1 MKANVIVERPE
12 GNTLEWKDYADP
24 TIGGDEILIDV
35 KAAGINRADVF
46 QRKGHYPAP
55 AGVPPD
61 IPGLEVSGI
70 VEACGENVTMWK
82 PGDKVCAL
90 LAGGGY
96 AEKVKVQEGQCL
108 PIPPNLSFVE
118 AASLPETVFTVWSN
132 VFQRCHLHKGET
144 FLVHG
149 GTSGIGITAIQL
161 VKLWNCRVF
170 TTVGSK
176 EKVDACLALGA
187 DKVVNY
193 KDQDFEQEIG
203 KDQVDVILD
212 MVGGDYFG
220 KNINLLKPEGRLV
233 YINASNGNKVELNI
247 GKLMQKRL
255 YITGSTLR
263 PREYAF
269 KKSLTEEIRQQVWP
283 LVEKGS
289 FKPVIYKT
297 VPISEAL
304 TAQQIM
310 EGGSHIGK
318 IVLEN
323 GR

>member
-1 MKANVIVERPE
+1 MKANVIITKPE
-12 GNTLEWKDYADP
+12 GNTLEWMDYPNPIISD
-24 TIGGDEILIDV
+24 DEILIDV

-46 QRKGHYPAP
+46 QRKGNYPAP
-55 AGVPPD
+55 AGVPAD

-82 PGDKVCAL
+82 PGDRVCAL

-108 PIPPNLSFVE
+108 PVPSNISFAE
-118 AASLPETVFTVWSN
+118 AASLPEAIFTVWSN
-132 VFQRCHLHKGET
+132 VFQRGHLQKGEN

-149 GTSGIGITAIQL
+149 GSSGIGITAIQL
-161 VKLWNCRVF
+161 AKMFGCKVY

-176 EKVDACLALGA
+176 EKVEACLSLGA
-187 DKVVNY
+187 DVVINY
-193 KDQDFEQEIG
+193 KEQDFEQEIG
-203 KDQVDVILD
+203 KDQIDVVLD
-212 MVGGDYFG
+212 MVGGDYFN
-220 KNINLLKPEGRLV
+220 KNINILKPDGRLV
-233 YINASNGNKVELNI
+233 YINATKGNKVELNI
-247 GKLMQKRL
+247 EKIMQKRL
-255 YITGSTLR
+255 YVTGSTLR
-263 PREYAF
+263 AREYSF
-269 KKSLTEEIRQQVWP
+269 KKNLTAEILREVWP
-283 LVEKGS
+283 LIESGE

-297 VPISEAL
+297 LPLNEAF

-323 GR
+323 D

>member
-1 MKANVIVERPE
+1 MKANIIVERQE
-12 GNTLEWKDYADP
+12 GNTLEWKEYADP
-24 TIGGDEILIDV
+24 AIGEDEILIDV
-35 KAAGINRADVF
+35 KAAGVNRADVF

-55 AGVPPD
+55 AGVPAD
-61 IPGLEVSGI
+61 IPGLEVAG
-70 VEACGENVTMWK
+70 VVVACGEKVTMWQ

-108 PIPPNLSFVE
+108 PIPANLSFAE
-118 AASLPETVFTVWSN
+118 AASLPEAVFTVWSN
-132 VFQRCHLHKGET
+132 VFQRCRLQKGET

-161 VKLWNCRVF
+161 AKLWNCKVF

-176 EKVDACLALGA
+176 EKADACLALGA

-193 KDQDFEQEIG
+193 KEQDFEQEIG

-212 MVGGDYFG
+212 MVGGDYFN
-220 KNINLLKPEGRLV
+220 KNLNILKPDGRLV
-233 YINASNGNKVELNI
+233 YINATKGNKVELNI

-255 YITGSTLR
+255 YVTGSTLR
-263 PREYAF
+263 AREYSF
-269 KKSLTEEIRQQVWP
+269 KKSLTEAIHEQVWP
-283 LVEKGS
+283 WIENGQ

-297 VPISEAL
+297 IPLSEAL
-304 TAQQIM
+304 TGQQIM

-323 GR
+323 R